1 MDKLHDGAGVSLVNK
16 KKKNNVYKSCSI
28 YPTQVFS
35 PNILDILFMEVEQF
49 FSLCFFVLVCFW
61 MLILIIYIKRLLEEK
76 TIYLYFKAK
85 QEIFEKVKGV
95 AKKRKYKRFESGRWS
110 IRLN

>member
-16 KKKNNVYKSCSI
+16 KKKNNVYISCRI

-35 PNILDILFMEVEQF
+35 TNILDVLFMEVEQF

-76 TIYLYFKAK
+76 KTIYLYFKAK

-95 AKKRKYKRFESGRWS
+95 SKKKK
-110 IRLN
+110 I

>member
-1 MDKLHDGAGVSLVNK
+1 MDKLHDGVSLVNK

-35 PNILDILFMEVEQF
+35 PNILDVLFMEVEQF

>member
-16 KKKNNVYKSCSI
+16 KKKNNVYISCRI

-35 PNILDILFMEVEQF
+35 TNILDVLFMEVEQI

-61 MLILIIYIKRLLEEK
+61 MLILIIKRLLEEK

-95 AKKRKYKRFESGRWS
+95 SKRKYKRFESGR
-110 IRLN
+110 